1 MSVPAGTVPWLFDL
15 GRWIGRVPYAWQF
28 RIRVHGRDRVPLSGG
43 VVVVANHSSM
53 ADGPILFGVLPRR
66 VTFLIKQEMFANAVV
81 GYLLRKIGQIPVK
94 RGEADRTA
102 LTSALSVLKAGG
114 VIGVFPEG
122 TRGDG
127 GVTSAQNGAAWLAKT
142 SGAVVLPVAC
152 RGTYQARGWRPQVDV
167 LIGEPFH
174 LPDGKGR
181 AALGVA
187 TEQVRDRLATL
198 VAELDGLRVSEV
210 EGR

>member
-1 MSVPAGTVPWLFDL
+1 VTVPEGSLGWLFDF
-15 GRWIGRVPYAWQF
+15 GRWIARVPYAWQF

-53 ADGPILFGVLPRR
+53 ADGPILFGVVPRR
-66 VTFLIKQEMFANAVV
+66 VTFLIKQEMFAGVV
-81 GYLLRKIGQIPVK
+81 GTLLRWIGQIPVK

-114 VIGVFPEG
+114 VVGIFPEG
-122 TRGDG
+122 TRGEGD
-127 GVTSAQNGAAWLAKT
+127 VASAQNGAAWLARVG
-142 SGAVVLPVAC
+142 GAVVLPVAC
-152 RGTYQARGWRPQVDV
+152 RGTYQAKGWRPPVDV

-174 LPDGKGR
+174 LPEGKGK

-198 VAELDGLRVSEV
+198 VAELDELRVSE
-210 EGR
+210 ERR

>member
-1 MSVPAGTVPWLFDL
+1 MSVPAGSWGWLTDL
-15 GRWIGRVPYAWQF
+15 GRWIARRPYAWQF

-53 ADGPILFGVLPRR
+53 ADGPILFGVVPRR
-66 VTFLIKQEMFANAVV
+66 MTFLIKQEMFKGVV
-81 GYLLRKIGQIPVK
+81 GYLLGKIGQIPVK

-114 VIGVFPEG
+114 VVGIFPEG
-122 TRGDG
+122 TRGEGD
-127 GVTSAQNGAAWLAKT
+127 VASAQNGAAWLARVG
-142 SGAVVLPVAC
+142 GAVVLPVAC
-152 RGTYQARGWRPQVDV
+152 RGTFQAKGWRPEVDV

-198 VAELDGLRVSEV
+198 VAELDGHRKS
-210 EGR
+210 EGRR

>member
-1 MSVPAGTVPWLFDL
+1 MSVPSGSLGWLFDF
-15 GRWIGRVPYAWQF
+15 GRWIARVPYAWQF

-53 ADGPILFGVLPRR
+53 ADGPILFGVVPRR
-66 VTFLIKQEMFANAVV
+66 VTFLIKQEMFKGLV
-81 GYLLRKIGQIPVK
+81 GYLLLKIGQIPVK

-102 LTSALSVLKAGG
+102 LTSALAVLKAGG
-114 VIGVFPEG
+114 VIGIFPEG
-122 TRGDG
+122 TRGEGD
-127 GVTSAQNGAAWLAKT
+127 VASAQNGAAWLARVG
-142 SGAVVLPVAC
+142 GAVVLPVAC
-152 RGTYQARGWRPQVDV
+152 RGTFEAKGWRPEVDV

-174 LPDGKGR
+174 LPEGKGK

-198 VAELDGLRVSEV
+198 VAELDGLRVSE
-210 EGR
+210 GRR

>member
-1 MSVPAGTVPWLFDL
+1 MSVPPGALPWLFDF

-28 RIRVHGRDRVPLSGG
+28 RLRVHGRDRVPLSGG

-66 VTFLIKQEMFANAVV
+66 VTFLIKQEMFKGVA
-81 GYLLRKIGQIPVK
+81 GPLLKMIGQIPVR

-114 VIGVFPEG
+114 VVGIFPEG
-122 TRGDG
+122 TRGEGD
-127 GVTSAQNGAAWLAKT
+127 VTSAQNGAAWLAKM
-142 SGAVVLPVAC
+142 SDAVVLPVAC
-152 RGTYQARGWRPQVDV
+152 RGTYQAKGFRPPVDV

-198 VAELDGLRVSEV
+198 VAELDGLRMS
-210 EGR
+210 EGRQR

>member
-1 MSVPAGTVPWLFDL
+1 MSVPEGTLPWLFDL
-15 GRWIGRVPYAWQF
+15 GRWVGRVPYAWQF
-28 RIRVHGRDRVPLSGG
+28 RLRVHGLDRVPLSGG

-66 VTFLIKQEMFANAVV
+66 VTFLVKQEMFQGVV

-94 RGEADRTA
+94 RQEADRTA
-102 LTSALSVLKAGG
+102 LTSALSVLRAGG

-122 TRGDG
+122 TRGEGD
-127 GVTSAQNGAAWLAKT
+127 VANAQNGAAWLAKT
-142 SGAVVLPVAC
+142 SGAVVLPIAC
-152 RGTYQARGWRPQVDV
+152 RGTYQAKGWRPEVDV

-174 LPDGKGR
+174 LPEGKGR

-198 VAELDGLRVSEV
+198 VAELDGQRAS
-210 EGR
+210 EGRR

>member
-1 MSVPAGTVPWLFDL
+1 MSVPPGSWPWLFDL

-28 RIRVHGRDRVPLSGG
+28 RLRVRGRDRVPLSGG

-53 ADGPILFGVLPRR
+53 ADGPILFGALPRR
-66 VTFLIKQEMFANAVV
+66 VTFLIKQEMFKGVV
-81 GYLLRKIGQIPVK
+81 GVLLCKIGQIPVK

-114 VIGVFPEG
+114 VIGIFPEG
-122 TRGDG
+122 TRGEGD
-127 GVTSAQNGAAWLAKT
+127 VANAQNGAAWLART
-142 SGAVVLPVAC
+142 GGAMVLPVAC
-152 RGTYQARGWRPQVDV
+152 RGTYQAKGFRPPVDV

-198 VAELDGLRVSEV
+198 VAELDGLRTS
-210 EGR
+210 EGRR

>member
-1 MSVPAGTVPWLFDL
+1 MFDL
-15 GRWIGRVPYAWQF
+15 GRWIGRVPFAWQF
-28 RIRVHGRDRVPLSGG
+28 RLRVRGRDRVPLSGG

-53 ADGPILFGVLPRR
+53 SDGPILFGVLPRR
-66 VTFLIKQEMFANAVV
+66 VTFLIKQEMFAGVV
-81 GYLLRKIGQIPVK
+81 GTLLRKIGQIPVN
-94 RGEADRTA
+94 RSGADRTA

-114 VIGVFPEG
+114 VVGIFPEG
-122 TRGDG
+122 TRGEGD
-127 GVTSAQNGAAWLAKT
+127 VSSAQNGAAWLAKT

-152 RGTYQARGWRPQVDV
+152 RGTYRAKGWRPRVDV

-174 LPDGKGR
+174 LPEGKGR

-198 VAELDGLRVSEV
+198 VAELDGQRAS
-210 EGR
+210 EGRR

>member
-1 MSVPAGTVPWLFDL
+1 MSVPAGSLGWLTDL
-15 GRWIGRVPYAWQF
+15 GRWIARGPYAWQF

-53 ADGPILFGVLPRR
+53 ADGPILFGVVPRR
-66 VTFLIKQEMFANAVV
+66 VTFLIKQEMFSGLV

-114 VIGVFPEG
+114 VVGVFPEG
-122 TRGDG
+122 TRGEGD
-127 GVTSAQNGAAWLAKT
+127 VASAQNGAAWLARVG
-142 SGAVVLPVAC
+142 GAAVLPVAC
-152 RGTYQARGWRPQVDV
+152 RGTHHAKGWRPRVDV

-174 LPDGKGR
+174 LPEGKGR

-198 VAELDGLRVSEV
+198 VAELDVLRVSE
-210 EGR
+210 GRR

>member
-1 MSVPAGTVPWLFDL
+1 MTVPEGSLGWLFDF
-15 GRWIGRVPYAWQF
+15 GRWIARVPYAWQF

-66 VTFLIKQEMFANAVV
+66 VTFLIKQEMFKGVV

-114 VIGVFPEG
+114 VVGIFPEG
-122 TRGDG
+122 TRGEGD
-127 GVTSAQNGAAWLAKT
+127 VASAQNGAAWLARVG
-142 SGAVVLPVAC
+142 GAVVLPVAC
-152 RGTYQARGWRPQVDV
+152 RGTYQAKGWRPPVDV

-174 LPDGKGR
+174 LPEGKGK

-198 VAELDGLRVSEV
+198 VAELDELRVSE
-210 EGR
+210 ERR

>member
-1 MSVPAGTVPWLFDL
+1 VTVPAGSWGWLTDL
-15 GRWIGRVPYAWQF
+15 GRWIARRPYAWQF

-53 ADGPILFGVLPRR
+53 ADGPIMFGVVPRR
-66 VTFLIKQEMFANAVV
+66 MTFLIKQEMFKGVV
-81 GYLLRKIGQIPVK
+81 GYLLSKIGQIPVK

-114 VIGVFPEG
+114 VVGIFPEG
-122 TRGDG
+122 TRGEGD
-127 GVTSAQNGAAWLAKT
+127 VASAQNGAAWLARVG
-142 SGAVVLPVAC
+142 GAVVLPVAC
-152 RGTYQARGWRPQVDV
+152 RGTFQAKGWRPEVDV

-198 VAELDGLRVSEV
+198 VAELDGHRKS
-210 EGR
+210 EGRR

>member
-1 MSVPAGTVPWLFDL
+1 VSVPAGSLGWLTDL
-15 GRWIGRVPYAWQF
+15 GRWIARGPYALQF

-53 ADGPILFGVLPRR
+53 ADGPILFGVVPRR
-66 VTFLIKQEMFANAVV
+66 MTFLIKQEMFKGVV
-81 GYLLRKIGQIPVK
+81 GYLLSKIGQIPVK

-114 VIGVFPEG
+114 VVGIFPEG
-122 TRGDG
+122 TRGEGD
-127 GVTSAQNGAAWLAKT
+127 VASAQNGAAWLARVG
-142 SGAVVLPVAC
+142 GAVVLPVAC
-152 RGTYQARGWRPQVDV
+152 RGTFEAKGWRPEVDV

-174 LPDGKGR
+174 LPDGKGK

-198 VAELDGLRVSEV
+198 VAELDGLRMS
-210 EGR
+210 EGRR

>member
-1 MSVPAGTVPWLFDL
+1 VSVPAGSLGWLTDL
-15 GRWIGRVPYAWQF
+15 GRWIARGPYALQF

-53 ADGPILFGVLPRR
+53 ADGPILFGVVPRR
-66 VTFLIKQEMFANAVV
+66 MTFLIKQEMFKGVV
-81 GYLLRKIGQIPVK
+81 GYLLGKIGQIPVK

-114 VIGVFPEG
+114 VVGIFPEG
-122 TRGDG
+122 TRGEGD
-127 GVTSAQNGAAWLAKT
+127 VASAQNGAAWLARVG
-142 SGAVVLPVAC
+142 GAVVLPVAC
-152 RGTYQARGWRPQVDV
+152 RGTHQAKGWRPRVDV

-174 LPDGKGR
+174 LPDGKGK

-198 VAELDGLRVSEV
+198 VAELDGHRKS
-210 EGR
+210 EGRR

>member
-1 MSVPAGTVPWLFDL
+1 MSQPAGALPWLTDF
-15 GRWIGRVPYAWQF
+15 GRWIARAPYAWQF
-28 RIRVHGRDRVPLSGG
+28 RLRVRGRDRVPLSGG

-53 ADGPILFGVLPRR
+53 ADGPILFGVVPRR
-66 VTFLIKQEMFANAVV
+66 MTFLIKQEMFKGVV
-81 GYLLRKIGQIPVK
+81 GDLLVKIGQIPVN

-114 VIGVFPEG
+114 VIGIFPEG
-122 TRGDG
+122 TRGEGD
-127 GVTSAQNGAAWLAKT
+127 VSNAQNGAAWLAKT
-142 SGAVVLPVAC
+142 SGAMVLPIAC
-152 RGTYQARGWRPQVDV
+152 RGTYQAKGWRPRVDV

-174 LPDGKGR
+174 LPEGKGR

-198 VAELDGLRVSEV
+198 VAELDGLRNSE
-210 EGR
+210 ERR

>member
-1 MSVPAGTVPWLFDL
+1 MPPGSVPWLFDF

-28 RIRVHGRDRVPLSGG
+28 RLRVRGLDRVPLSGG

-66 VTFLIKQEMFANAVV
+66 VTFLIKQEMFKGVA
-81 GYLLRKIGQIPVK
+81 GTLLQKIGQIPVR

-102 LTSALSVLKAGG
+102 LTTALSVLKTGG
-114 VIGVFPEG
+114 VIGIFPEG
-122 TRGDG
+122 TRGEGD
-127 GVTSAQNGAAWLAKT
+127 VASAQNGAAWLAKM
-142 SGAVVLPVAC
+142 SNAVVLPIAC
-152 RGTYQARGWRPQVDV
+152 RGTYQAKGFRPPVDV

-174 LPDGKGR
+174 LPDGKGK

-198 VAELDGLRVSEV
+198 VAELDGLRMS
-210 EGR
+210 EGRR

>member
-1 MSVPAGTVPWLFDL
+1 MIRPEGTVPWLFDL

-28 RIRVHGRDRVPLSGG
+28 RLRVRGRDRVPLSGG

-66 VTFLIKQEMFANAVV
+66 VTFLIKQEMFQGVV
-81 GYLLRKIGQIPVK
+81 GTLLRKIGQIPVK

-114 VIGVFPEG
+114 VIGIFPEG
-122 TRGDG
+122 TRGEGD
-127 GVTSAQNGAAWLAKT
+127 VSNAQNGAAWLAKT
-142 SGAVVLPVAC
+142 SGAMVLPVAC
-152 RGTYQARGWRPQVDV
+152 RGTYQAKGWRPRVDV

-174 LPDGKGR
+174 LPEGKGR

-198 VAELDGLRVSEV
+198 VAELDELRVSE
-210 EGR
+210 GRR

>member
-1 MSVPAGTVPWLFDL
+1 MSVPEGTSPWLFDL

-28 RIRVHGRDRVPLSGG
+28 RLRVHGLDRVPLSGG

-66 VTFLIKQEMFANAVV
+66 VTFLVKQEMFQGVV

-94 RGEADRTA
+94 RQEADRTA
-102 LTSALSVLKAGG
+102 LTSALSVLRAGG

-122 TRGDG
+122 TRGEGD
-127 GVTSAQNGAAWLAKT
+127 VANAQNGAAWLAKT
-142 SGAVVLPVAC
+142 SGAAVLPIAC
-152 RGTYQARGWRPQVDV
+152 RGTYQAKGWRPEVDV

-174 LPDGKGR
+174 LPEGKGR

-198 VAELDGLRVSEV
+198 VAELDGQRAS
-210 EGR
+210 EGRR

>member
-1 MSVPAGTVPWLFDL
+1 VSVPQGSVGWLFDL
-15 GRWIGRVPYAWQF
+15 GRWIARVPYAWQF
-28 RIRVHGRDRVPLSGG
+28 RIRVHGRDRVPLRGG

-53 ADGPILFGVLPRR
+53 ADGPILFGVVPRR
-66 VTFLIKQEMFANAVV
+66 VTFLIKQEMFAGVV
-81 GYLLRKIGQIPVK
+81 GTLLRWIGQIPVK

-114 VIGVFPEG
+114 VVGIFPEG
-122 TRGDG
+122 TRGEGD
-127 GVTSAQNGAAWLAKT
+127 VASAQNGAAWLARAG
-142 SGAVVLPVAC
+142 GAVVLPVAC
-152 RGTYQARGWRPQVDV
+152 RGTYQAKGWRPPVDV

-174 LPDGKGR
+174 LPEGKGK

-198 VAELDGLRVSEV
+198 VAELDGLRVSE
-210 EGR
+210 GRR

>member
-1 MSVPAGTVPWLFDL
+1 MSVPSGSLGWLFDF
-15 GRWIGRVPYAWQF
+15 GRWIARVPYAWQF

-53 ADGPILFGVLPRR
+53 ADGPILFGVVPRR
-66 VTFLIKQEMFANAVV
+66 VTFLIKQEMFKGIV
-81 GYLLRKIGQIPVK
+81 GYLLAKIGQIPVR

-102 LTSALSVLKAGG
+102 LTSALAVLKAGG
-114 VIGVFPEG
+114 VIGIFPEG
-122 TRGDG
+122 TRGEGD
-127 GVTSAQNGAAWLAKT
+127 VASAQNGAAWLARVG
-142 SGAVVLPVAC
+142 GAVVLPIAC
-152 RGTYQARGWRPQVDV
+152 RGTFEAKGWRPEVDV

-174 LPDGKGR
+174 LPEGKGK

-198 VAELDGLRVSEV
+198 VAELDGLRVSE
-210 EGR
+210 GRR

>member
-1 MSVPAGTVPWLFDL
+1 MSVPEGSLPWLFDF
-15 GRWIGRVPYAWQF
+15 GRWIARTPYAWQF

-81 GYLLRKIGQIPVK
+81 GYLLRKIGQLPVK

-152 RGTYQARGWRPQVDV
+152 RGTYQAKGWRPPVDV

-174 LPDGKGR
+174 LPEGKGR

-210 EGR
+210 ERR

>member
-1 MSVPAGTVPWLFDL
+1 MSVPRGMVPWLFDF
-15 GRWIGRVPYAWQF
+15 GRWIARVPYAWQF

-53 ADGPILFGVLPRR
+53 ADGPILFGVVPRR
-66 VTFLIKQEMFANAVV
+66 VTFLIKQEMFKGLV
-81 GYLLRKIGQIPVK
+81 GYLLVKIGQIPVK

-102 LTSALSVLKAGG
+102 LTSALAVLKAGG
-114 VIGVFPEG
+114 VIGIFPEG
-122 TRGDG
+122 TRGEGD
-127 GVTSAQNGAAWLAKT
+127 VASAQNGAAWLARAG
-142 SGAVVLPVAC
+142 GAMVLPVAC
-152 RGTYQARGWRPQVDV
+152 RGTFEAKGWRPEVDV

-174 LPDGKGR
+174 LPEGKGK

-198 VAELDGLRVSEV
+198 VAELDGLRVSE
-210 EGR
+210 GRR

>member
-1 MSVPAGTVPWLFDL
+1 MSVPEGSVGWLFDF
-15 GRWIGRVPYAWQF
+15 GRWIARVPYAWQF
-28 RIRVHGRDRVPLSGG
+28 RIRVQGRDRVPLSGG

-53 ADGPILFGVLPRR
+53 ADGPILFGVVPRR
-66 VTFLIKQEMFANAVV
+66 VTFLIKQEMFKGIV
-81 GYLLRKIGQIPVK
+81 GTLLQGIGQIPVK

-102 LTSALSVLKAGG
+102 MTSALAVLKAGG

-122 TRGDG
+122 TRGEGD
-127 GVTSAQNGAAWLAKT
+127 VASAQNGAAWLARVG
-142 SGAVVLPVAC
+142 GAVVLPVAC
-152 RGTYQARGWRPQVDV
+152 RGTHQAKGWRPQVDV

-174 LPDGKGR
+174 LPEGKGR

-198 VAELDGLRVSEV
+198 VAELDGLRMSE
-210 EGR
+210 EKR

>member
-1 MSVPAGTVPWLFDL
+1 VIRPEGTVPWLFDL

-28 RIRVHGRDRVPLSGG
+28 RLRVRGRDRVPLSGG

-66 VTFLIKQEMFANAVV
+66 VTFLIKQEMFQGVV
-81 GYLLRKIGQIPVK
+81 GTLLRKIGQIPVK

-114 VIGVFPEG
+114 VVGIFPEG
-122 TRGDG
+122 TRGEGD
-127 GVTSAQNGAAWLAKT
+127 VSNAQNGAAWLAKT
-142 SGAVVLPVAC
+142 SGAMVLPVAC
-152 RGTYQARGWRPQVDV
+152 RGTYQAKGWRPRVDV

-174 LPDGKGR
+174 LPEGKGR

-198 VAELDGLRVSEV
+198 VAELDELRVSE
-210 EGR
+210 GRR

>member
-1 MSVPAGTVPWLFDL
+1 VSVPAGSLGWLTDL
-15 GRWIGRVPYAWQF
+15 GRWIARGPYAWQF

-53 ADGPILFGVLPRR
+53 ADGPILFGVVPRR
-66 VTFLIKQEMFANAVV
+66 VTFLIKQEMFSGLV
-81 GYLLRKIGQIPVK
+81 GYLLLKIGQIPVK

-122 TRGDG
+122 TRGEGD
-127 GVTSAQNGAAWLAKT
+127 VASAQNGAAWLARVG
-142 SGAVVLPVAC
+142 GAVVLPVAC
-152 RGTYQARGWRPQVDV
+152 RGTHQAKGWRPVVDV

-174 LPDGKGR
+174 LPEGKGR

-198 VAELDGLRVSEV
+198 VAELDVLRVSE
-210 EGR
+210 GRR

>member
-1 MSVPAGTVPWLFDL
+1 MTVPAGSWGWLTDL
-15 GRWIGRVPYAWQF
+15 GRWIARRPYAWQF

-53 ADGPILFGVLPRR
+53 ADGPILFGVVPRR
-66 VTFLIKQEMFANAVV
+66 MTFLIKQEMFKGVV
-81 GYLLRKIGQIPVK
+81 GYLLGKIGQIPVK

-114 VIGVFPEG
+114 VVGIFPEG
-122 TRGDG
+122 TRGEGD
-127 GVTSAQNGAAWLAKT
+127 VASAQNGAAWLARVG
-142 SGAVVLPVAC
+142 GAVVLPVAC
-152 RGTYQARGWRPQVDV
+152 RGTFQAKGWRPEVDV

-198 VAELDGLRVSEV
+198 VAELDGHRKS
-210 EGR
+210 EGRR

>member
-53 ADGPILFGVLPRR
+53 SDGPILFGALPRR
-66 VTFLIKQEMFANAVV
+66 VTFLIKQEMFKGVV
-81 GYLLRKIGQIPVK
+81 GNLLRKIGQIPVK

-102 LTSALSVLKAGG
+102 LVTAQSVLKAGG
-114 VIGVFPEG
+114 VIGIFPEG
-122 TRGDG
+122 TRGEGD
-127 GVTSAQNGAAWLAKT
+127 VASAQNGAAWLAKT
-142 SGAVVLPVAC
+142 SGAMVLPIAC
-152 RGTYQARGWRPQVDV
+152 RGTYQAKGWRPEVDV

-174 LPDGKGR
+174 LPEGKGR

-198 VAELDGLRVSEV
+198 VAELDGLRTS
-210 EGR
+210 EGRR

>member
-1 MSVPAGTVPWLFDL
+1 MSVPAGSLGWLTDL
-15 GRWIGRVPYAWQF
+15 GRWIARGPYAWQF

-53 ADGPILFGVLPRR
+53 ADGPILFGVVPRR
-66 VTFLIKQEMFANAVV
+66 VTFLIKQEMFSGLV
-81 GYLLRKIGQIPVK
+81 GYLLLKIGQIPVK
-94 RGEADRTA
+94 RGEADRMA

-122 TRGDG
+122 TRGEGD
-127 GVTSAQNGAAWLAKT
+127 VASAQNGAAWLARVG
-142 SGAVVLPVAC
+142 GAVVLPVAC
-152 RGTYQARGWRPQVDV
+152 RGTHQAKGWRPVVDV

-174 LPDGKGR
+174 LPEGKGR

-198 VAELDGLRVSEV
+198 VAELDVLRVSE
-210 EGR
+210 GRR

>member
-1 MSVPAGTVPWLFDL
+1 MTHPEGTVPWLFDL
-15 GRWIGRVPYAWQF
+15 GRWIGRVPFAWQF
-28 RIRVHGRDRVPLSGG
+28 RLRVRGRDRVPLSGG

-53 ADGPILFGVLPRR
+53 SDGPILFGVLPRR
-66 VTFLIKQEMFANAVV
+66 VTFLIKQEMFAGVV
-81 GYLLRKIGQIPVK
+81 GTLLRKIGQIPVN
-94 RGEADRTA
+94 RSGADRTA

-114 VIGVFPEG
+114 VVGIFPEG
-122 TRGDG
+122 TRGEGD
-127 GVTSAQNGAAWLAKT
+127 VSSAQNGAAWLAKT

-152 RGTYQARGWRPQVDV
+152 RGTYRAKGWRPRVDV

-174 LPDGKGR
+174 LPEGKGR

-198 VAELDGLRVSEV
+198 VAELDGQRAS
-210 EGR
+210 EGRR

>member
-1 MSVPAGTVPWLFDL
+1 VSVPAGSWGWLTDL
-15 GRWIGRVPYAWQF
+15 GRWIARRPYAWQF

-53 ADGPILFGVLPRR
+53 ADGPILFGVVPRR
-66 VTFLIKQEMFANAVV
+66 MTFLIKQEMFKGVV
-81 GYLLRKIGQIPVK
+81 GYLLGKIGQIPVK

-114 VIGVFPEG
+114 VVGIFPEG
-122 TRGDG
+122 TRGEGD
-127 GVTSAQNGAAWLAKT
+127 VASAQNGAAWLARVG
-142 SGAVVLPVAC
+142 GAVVLPVAC
-152 RGTYQARGWRPQVDV
+152 RGTFQAKGWRPEVDV

-198 VAELDGLRVSEV
+198 VAELDGHRKS
-210 EGR
+210 EGRR

>member
-1 MSVPAGTVPWLFDL
+1 MSVPSGSLGWLFDL
-15 GRWIGRVPYAWQF
+15 GRWIARVPYAWQF

-53 ADGPILFGVLPRR
+53 ADGPILFGVVPRR
-66 VTFLIKQEMFANAVV
+66 VTFLIKQEMFKGLV

-102 LTSALSVLKAGG
+102 LTSALAVLKAGG
-114 VIGVFPEG
+114 VIGIFPEG
-122 TRGDG
+122 TRGEGD
-127 GVTSAQNGAAWLAKT
+127 VASAQNGAAWLARVG
-142 SGAVVLPVAC
+142 GAVVLPVAC
-152 RGTYQARGWRPQVDV
+152 RGTFEAKGWRPEVDV

-174 LPDGKGR
+174 LPEGKGK

-198 VAELDGLRVSEV
+198 VAELDGLRKS
-210 EGR
+210 EGRR

>member
-1 MSVPAGTVPWLFDL
+1 VSVPEGTLPWLFDL
-15 GRWIGRVPYAWQF
+15 GRWIGRVPYSWQF

-53 ADGPILFGVLPRR
+53 ADGPILFGKLPRR
-66 VTFLIKQEMFANAVV
+66 VTFLIKQEMFKGVV

-122 TRGDG
+122 TRGEGD
-127 GVTSAQNGAAWLAKT
+127 VASAQNGAAWLAKT
-142 SGAVVLPVAC
+142 SGAVVLPIAC
-152 RGTYQARGWRPQVDV
+152 RGTYQAKGWRPEVDV

-174 LPDGKGR
+174 LPEGKGR

-198 VAELDGLRVSEV
+198 VAELDGQRAS
-210 EGR
+210 EGRR

>member
-1 MSVPAGTVPWLFDL
+1 MSVPEGTVPWLFDL

-28 RIRVHGRDRVPLSGG
+28 RIRVRGLDRVPLSGG

-53 ADGPILFGVLPRR
+53 SDGPILFGVLPRR
-66 VTFLIKQEMFANAVV
+66 VTFLIKQEMFRGIA
-81 GYLLRKIGQIPVK
+81 GHLLRKIGQIPVK

-102 LTSALSVLKAGG
+102 LVSALSVLKAGG

-122 TRGDG
+122 TRGEGD
-127 GVTSAQNGAAWLAKT
+127 VASAQNGAAWLAKT
-142 SGAVVLPVAC
+142 SAAVVLPIAC
-152 RGTYQARGWRPQVDV
+152 RGTYQAKGWRPEVDV

-174 LPDGKGR
+174 LPEGKGR

-198 VAELDGLRVSEV
+198 VAELDGQRMN
-210 EGR
+210 EGRR

>member
-1 MSVPAGTVPWLFDL
+1 MSVPAGALPWLFDL

-28 RIRVHGRDRVPLSGG
+28 RIRVQGRDRVPLSGG

-66 VTFLIKQEMFANAVV
+66 VSFLIKQEMFKGIA
-81 GYLLRKIGQIPVK
+81 GTLLLKIGQIPVK

-114 VIGVFPEG
+114 VIGIFPEG
-122 TRGDG
+122 TRGEGD
-127 GVTSAQNGAAWLAKT
+127 VANAQNGAAWLAKT
-142 SGAVVLPVAC
+142 SNAVVLPIAC
-152 RGTYQARGWRPQVDV
+152 RGTHQAKGWRPQVDV

-181 AALGVA
+181 AALNVA
-187 TEQVRDRLATL
+187 TEQVRDHLATL
-198 VAELDGLRVSEV
+198 VAELDGQRMN
-210 EGR
+210 EGRR